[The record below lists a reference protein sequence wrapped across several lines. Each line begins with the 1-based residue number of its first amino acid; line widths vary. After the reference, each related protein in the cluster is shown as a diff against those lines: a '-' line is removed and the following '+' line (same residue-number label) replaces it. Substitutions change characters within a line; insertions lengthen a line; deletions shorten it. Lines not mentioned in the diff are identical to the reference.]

1 MRQRKCKYIFSVM
14 MLLII
19 LLGMASCG
27 KASDSKEGEGA
38 KPAGSTDSTT
48 RIGIVL
54 DVGGLQ
60 DGSINQLAWEGAS
73 RAVEELGVTAEYK
86 ESESEADYARNIKEF
101 LEEDCDLIIAAGYML
116 ADAVRTAAVANPHQ
130 RFAIIDDDSCG
141 ELENVSCLIFD
152 HEQSAYL
159 VGLVAGTMTKTDIVG
174 IVIGKAAKNINRY
187 GYGYCAGVKD
197 ANPNAQILQMNANSY
212 SDAQIG
218 SVDASYMINDGAD
231 VIFHVAGGVGKGVIE
246 TCQERGAYAIGVD
259 VDQSS
264 LAPETVLTSA
274 MKRVDT
280 AIYQVIEQMEDGKFQ
295 NGETSFGLAEEGV
308 SIAPTKDL
316 LSGELQRMLEEKKQ
330 KIIQGEIVV
339 PADQETF
346 EASYGDIY
354 EMD

>member
-19 LLGMASCG
+19 LLGTTACG
-27 KASDSKEGEGA
+27 KTSDSDESESA
-38 KPAGSTDSTT
+38 KPAGSTDSMTK
-48 RIGIVL
+48 IGIVL

-101 LEEDCDLIIAAGYML
+101 LEEDCDLIIGAGYML
-116 ADAVRTAAVANPHQ
+116 ADAVKTAAVANPHQ
-130 RFAIIDDDSCG
+130 RFVIIDDDSCG
-141 ELENVSCLIFD
+141 DLENVSCLMFD

-159 VGLVAGTMTKTDIVG
+159 AGLVAGTMTKTDIVG
-174 IVIGKAAKNINRY
+174 MVIGKAAKTINRY
-187 GYGYCAGVKD
+187 GYGYCAGVRD
-197 ANPNAQILQMNANSY
+197 ANPNVQILQMNANSC

-218 SVDASYMINDGAD
+218 NVDASYMINDGAD
-231 VIFHVAGGVGKGVIE
+231 VIFHAAGGVGKGIIE
-246 TCQERGAYAIGVD
+246 TCQKRGVYAIGVD

-264 LAPETVLTSA
+264 LAPETVLASA
-274 MKRVDT
+274 TKQVDT
-280 AIYQVIEQMEDGKFQ
+280 AIYQVIEQMQDGKFQ
-295 NGETSFGLAEEGV
+295 NGEISFGLAEEGV
-308 SIAPTKDL
+308 SIAPAKDL
-316 LSGELQRMLEEKKQ
+316 LTEELQRILEETKQ

-339 PADQETF
+339 PADQKTF